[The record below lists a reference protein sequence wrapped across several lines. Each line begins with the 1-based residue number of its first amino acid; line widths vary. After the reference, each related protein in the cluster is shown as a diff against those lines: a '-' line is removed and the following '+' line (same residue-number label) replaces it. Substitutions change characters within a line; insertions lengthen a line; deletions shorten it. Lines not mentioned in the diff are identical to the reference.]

1 MFVHEM
7 RMQWRFWILTFGLMV
22 LGQGCENEPANLGV
36 SYNTFDQNYGVVL
49 VDTIKIATS
58 TVLLD
63 SIPTSGT
70 GSLLIGG
77 YDDPKLGKLRAE
89 GYVQVGSGDVWE
101 PEPDAIFD
109 SLVLVTKYSGYYYGD
124 TTGVQTVEVRRITQS
139 FKTYSL
145 PRFWVDE
152 RQYSALYKEGS
163 LYNNSTL
170 RYDAS
175 ILGSRTLR
183 LRPGS
188 NDSLSIRLADALG
201 REWLE
206 LAQNKS
212 SMITDATKFIEYF
225 KGVSISTSS
234 SQPTSVIGVTTAGTK
249 VRLYYR
255 DNDGEKQKQ
264 YVHEF
269 PFSENLFNY
278 TNISADRSGTVLEN
292 IMQENGELFA
302 YRTGEEA
309 FIQSGTGVVTKVK
322 FPYIRKM
329 IDLKDLLIVNQ
340 AQLILQPVKD
350 SYSGE
355 YPLPLNLTLF
365 ETDKSNL
372 PLKQLYADYSVDVT
386 QKAYISIDKEL
397 DTSTGYVFTITQYI
411 QNLLSSE
418 GNLEKGLLIMP
429 SADEINTRVN
439 RAWLNAG
446 SGASY
451 KVTLKIWFT
460 QKK

>member
-1 MFVHEM
+1 
-7 RMQWRFWILTFGLMV
+7 MQWRFWILSAGL
-22 LGQGCENEPANLGV
+22 LAITQGCENEPANLGV

-89 GYVQVGSGDVWE
+89 GYVQVGAGDAWE
-101 PEPDAIFD
+101 PGPDASFD

-124 TTGVQTVEVRRITQS
+124 TSTVQTVEVRRITQA

-145 PRFWVDE
+145 PQFWVDE

-163 LYNNSTL
+163 LYNNSPDL
-170 RYDAS
+170 SGQAAS
-175 ILGSRTLR
+175 ILGSRTFR
-183 LRPGS
+183 PRPGS
-188 NDSLSIRLADALG
+188 NDSLSVRLADVLG

-212 SMITDATKFIEYF
+212 AVITEADKFIEYF
-225 KGVSISTSS
+225 KGLSISTSTN
-234 SQPTSVIGVTTAGTK
+234 QPTSVIGITTADIK

-255 DNDGEKQKQ
+255 ENDGEEQKQ
-264 YVHEF
+264 FVHEF
-269 PFSENLFNY
+269 PFNENLFNY
-278 TNISADRSGTVLEN
+278 TKISADRSGTILEN
-292 IMQENGELFA
+292 LTEENEELFA

-340 AQLILQPVKD
+340 AQLIIHPVKD

-355 YPLPLNLTLF
+355 FPLPLNLTLF

-386 QKAYISIDKEL
+386 QKARISIDKEF

-411 QNLLSSE
+411 QSLLSTE
-418 GNLEKGLLIMP
+418 GNLERGLLIMP
-429 SADEINTRVN
+429 SADDINTGVSK
-439 RAWLNAG
+439 ACLNAG
-446 SGASY
+446 SGPSY
-451 KVTLKIWFT
+451 KVTLKIWYT